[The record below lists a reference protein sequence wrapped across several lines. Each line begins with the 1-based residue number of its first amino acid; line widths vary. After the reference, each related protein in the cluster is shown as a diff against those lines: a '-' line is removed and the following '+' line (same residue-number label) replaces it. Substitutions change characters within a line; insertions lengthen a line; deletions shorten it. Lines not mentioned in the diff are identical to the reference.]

1 MTSLAQTTG
10 PETESIKY
18 WGYALILLAAVATF
32 FLALRFSGRGF
43 ITQDFETLVVYVP
56 TVVCLLVYAT
66 KMGRVIRR

>member
-1 MTSLAQTTG
+1 MTNLAQTTG

-18 WGYALILLAAVATF
+18 WGYALILLAAVTTF

-43 ITQDFETLVVYVP
+43 IAQEFETLVIYVP
-56 TVVCLLVYAT
+56 AVVCLLVYAT